1 MLERAKVS
9 IIMPAYNAGQYIT
22 EAIQS
27 VLTQTHKNL
36 ELLIINDGSTDD
48 TEEKILAFDNQRI
61 HYFKQTNKGVSAARN
76 VGLAHMQGDYFC
88 FLDADDVM
96 PSKSLES
103 RLNIFVKDEE
113 LSFVDGCVSVM
124 DTVLQKTVRVF
135 KPSFRGYPL
144 PALLKLSDQCFLGNT
159 WMIKHD
165 RNRTYRFKEGL
176 THGEDLLF
184 YLSIAQDGMY
194 YATDQIV
201 LCYRTGNGSAMS
213 NLQGLEKGY
222 QTIYQE
228 LQNSYS
234 LNSDQ
239 LLHFKQSIRSIVFK
253 SYLGHRQPWQ
263 AVQSLYRMSVL

>member
-1 MLERAKVS
+1 MNSFVS
-9 IIMPAYNAGQYIT
+9 IIMPAYNTSRYIT

-27 VLTQTHKNL
+27 VLIQNYTYW
-36 ELLIINDGSTDD
+36 ELLVINDGSTDG
-48 TEEKILAFDNQRI
+48 TEKKILAFDDQRI
-61 HYFKQTNKGVSAARN
+61 RYFTQTNKGVGAARN
-76 VGLAHMQGDYFC
+76 VGLSHMQGDYFC

-96 PSKSLES
+96 PPQSLES
-103 RLNIFVKDEE
+103 RLNVFAKNEK
-113 LSFVDGCVSVM
+113 LSFVDGCVLMM
-124 DTVLQKTVRVF
+124 DTSLQKTIRWY
-135 KPSFRGYPL
+135 KPSFKGCPL